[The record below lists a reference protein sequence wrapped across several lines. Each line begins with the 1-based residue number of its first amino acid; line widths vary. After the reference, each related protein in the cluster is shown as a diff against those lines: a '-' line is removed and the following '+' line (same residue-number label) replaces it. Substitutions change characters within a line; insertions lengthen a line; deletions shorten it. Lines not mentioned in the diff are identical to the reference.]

1 MSNIDVIK
9 GGICAVEGVRA
20 AGTREGKYGLTVIE
34 SKGSNA
40 SAVFT
45 SNNVVAAPVIH
56 TKEMIKGG
64 KVSLVVANSGNANCF
79 TGEDGIADC
88 DKTIE
93 FASGLTDIPSNEIA
107 TASTGVIG
115 RKMPMDIILP
125 LVEESIS
132 KLDNSIES
140 STDAA
145 KSLMTTD
152 TYHKEFAVETTVN
165 GEKVRIGGI
174 TKGVGMIAPNMG
186 TMLCFLATDAVISSE
201 MINKA
206 LKSAV
211 NKSFNMIVVEPFA
224 MVARN
229 PVAKDFG
236 IALNHA
242 GGAGMNLDV
251 YVMPETV
258 CFSGIAMEEVPSTTG
273 IHQGYFA
280 NVYFTNV
287 WYHTIAM
294 RAGRWKNISPGN
306 WWDTDRAWMG
316 EDLPR
321 ELPNGEMT
329 FDLSVGVWSS
339 GMLVWDITWGW
350 SEKDRAP
357 GDLPVG
363 QVAVPYNQTFTFYP
377 DGTLEVLKFQQ
388 VVSRGTNNVIRL
400 NGEVV
405 QGVPLTLEETNEIN
419 GND

>member
-20 AGTREGKYGLTVIE
+20 AGTREGKYGLAVIE

-79 TGEDGIADC
+79 TGGDGIADC

-165 GEKVRIGGI
+165 GEKLRIGGI

-211 NKSFNMIVVEPFA
+211 NKSFNMIVVDGDESTNDIA
-224 MVARN
+224 ILMANGKSGVEVAEN
-229 PVAKDFG
+229 GVLNEDFQEALDFLCISLAKMMARDG
-236 IALNHA
+236 E
-242 GGAGMNLDV
+242 GA
-251 YVMPETV
+251 T
-258 CFSGIAMEEVPSTTG
+258 
-273 IHQGYFA
+273 
-280 NVYFTNV
+280 
-287 WYHTIAM
+287 
-294 RAGRWKNISPGN
+294 
-306 WWDTDRAWMG
+306 
-316 EDLPR
+316 
-321 ELPNGEMT
+321 
-329 FDLSVGVWSS
+329 
-339 GMLVWDITWGW
+339 
-350 SEKDRAP
+350 
-357 GDLPVG
+357 
-363 QVAVPYNQTFTFYP
+363 
-377 DGTLEVLKFQQ
+377 KF
-388 VVSRGTNNVIRL
+388 I
-400 NGEVV
+400 ECKV
-405 QGVPLTLEETNEIN
+405 QGAASEEDAISASKSVISSSLVKSAIFGGDPNWGRIVAAVGYSGCAMDQNMISVSVSDDN
-419 GND
+419 GNESILVDQGKILAFEGTENLSDAEVIMQEKTVNILVDLYQGDYVATAWGCDLTYDYVKINAEYTT